1 MASDPMAAARACLDR
16 GEYGQVRRLLE
27 PLLESIPATSAE
39 GAELRLLLATALMG
53 QGSTAEAADR
63 CRELRRCADPTLR
76 AQARDLL
83 TVLEAPALQR
93 PAAWSLTLPDL
104 SGTPA
109 IEGKPVSLRRRRTQG
124 PPPPPPPPVGP
135 TQAPQGFAALI
146 VALLVVLLLAS
157 LLGGCL
163 QVRTDLRFEG
173 PGRLQVA
180 HELRSDSGQASPWQR
195 RFAASLEAG
204 QPAFRAVDGSAAAGT
219 TATGALRLSTPVLP
233 ASEALEALA
242 RSVSEAGRL
251 ASLELAAPQL
261 AIRETNWIL
270 GVRQRLSLEFDL
282 EPLAGWSG
290 LDLALRLEPLRSAAV
305 ARAEP
310 EPVVALPGEGRR
322 LLWRLQPG
330 ALNRL
335 ELRCWRWSPLGL
347 GAAAI
352 ALGLGLVLL
361 LQRIRL
367 RLGFGLPELPA

>member
-1 MASDPMAAARACLDR
+1 MASDPLAAARACLDR

-27 PLLESIPATSAE
+27 PLLESTPAVSAE
-39 GAELRLLLATALMG
+39 GAELRLLIATALMG

-83 TVLEAPALQR
+83 MVLEAPALQR

-109 IEGKPVSLRRRRTQG
+109 IEGKPVSLRRRRAEG

-135 TQAPQGFAALI
+135 TRAPQGFAALI
-146 VALLVVLLLAS
+146 VALLVALLLAS

-180 HELRSDSGQASPWQR
+180 HDLRSASGQSTPWQR
-195 RFAASLEAG
+195 RFAASLAES
-204 QPAFRAVDGSAAAGT
+204 QPGFRADGGS
-219 TATGALRLSTPVLP
+219 GAEGGVQHLATPVLP
-233 ASEALEALA
+233 AAEALDALA

-251 ASLELAAPQL
+251 ASLDLAPPRL

-290 LDLALRLEPLRSAAV
+290 LDLALRLEPLRRAAV
-305 ARAEP
+305 LRAEP
-310 EPVVALPGEGRR
+310 EAVVPLPGEGQR

-335 ELRCWRWSPLGL
+335 ELRCWRWSPIGL
-347 GAAAI
+347 GAVLI
-352 ALGLGLVLL
+352 GLVLALVLL